1 MYWRATM
8 INLSASELSPHEQY
22 KLLSGSIIPRPIAW
36 ITTQNTAGLINLA
49 PFSFT
54 TGISNQLPLLS
65 VAILRERQAPKDT
78 AANLLARHEAV
89 VHMVSTDLTK
99 AMNQTAAR
107 LAPDQSELTL
117 IDLPLIPS
125 TEIQVPGLQAARIRF
140 ETILYQYVP
149 IRDAAGIIMTDLFIL
164 EIRQFHFAETVLDLP
179 TLHVN
184 PTALAPIARL
194 AGPNYAELG
203 RTFTLRRP
211 K

>member
-1 MYWRATM
+1 M

-99 AMNQTAAR
+99 AMNQTASR

-140 ETILYQYVP
+140 ETSLYQYVP
-149 IRDAAGIIMTDLFIL
+149 IRNAAGIIMTDLFIL

>member
-1 MYWRATM
+1 
-8 INLSASELSPHEQY
+8 
-22 KLLSGSIIPRPIAW
+22 
-36 ITTQNTAGLINLA
+36 
-49 PFSFT
+49 
-54 TGISNQLPLLS
+54 
-65 VAILRERQAPKDT
+65 
-78 AANLLARHEAV
+78 
-89 VHMVSTDLTK
+89 
-99 AMNQTAAR
+99 MNQTAAR

-184 PTALAPIARL
+184 TTALAPIARL

>member
-1 MYWRATM
+1 M

-22 KLLSGSIIPRPIAW
+22 KLLSGSIIQRPIAW
-36 ITTQNTAGLINLA
+36 ITTKNTAGLINLA

-140 ETILYQYVP
+140 ETSLYQYVP

>member
-1 MYWRATM
+1 M

-78 AANLLARHEAV
+78 AAKLLARHEAV